1 MLDKKQLSD
10 IGFSY
15 ILERLEPNSALA
27 EELKRR
33 AAPYPADGGDALF
46 RELENVGL
54 LFSALKENR
63 EGFYP
68 LERALMQMKDIRR
81 SVANSREMTLSE
93 VELFEIKRFLI
104 LLEGLEKA
112 CFELPVIEKLNGISI
127 FSMKDAL
134 DILDPDGMRA
144 QTFRLSDN
152 CSEELRNIRRERK
165 RVDNEL
171 RSLGSAASDKRDAL
185 TAERTILA
193 AREENEEQ
201 RLRGIMTEDF
211 SAHSNRLEELMG
223 SIARLDFA
231 LAKAKLMLA
240 EGGCIP
246 KLADCGEASELEFKN
261 MVNPMLRAIL
271 KDKGR
276 SFTPVSIALSKGA
289 AVITGANMGGKSVAV
304 KTLALNAHLAL
315 SGFPVFAE
323 SAVIPMLGGIH
334 LLYEDREDSRGGLSS
349 FGGEMTRFGAILDSV
364 SQTPDQL
371 VLLDEFARGT
381 NPSEGSAL
389 VRAAVR
395 YFNAKRSAYALI
407 TTHFDDV
414 ASLAARH
421 YQVMG
426 LKNAD
431 PVALEAALAGAGGG
445 KDEALSASELLS
457 RFMDYGLF
465 RAESTE
471 NPPRDALKICRALR
485 VSDEFMGF
493 VEENAASE

>member
-1 MLDKKQLSD
+1 MLDKKQLAD

-15 ILERLEPNSALA
+15 VIERLEPCSPLGG
-27 EELKRR
+27 ERVRR
-33 AAPYPADGGDALF
+33 ASPYSPSEADALKK
-46 RELENVGL
+46 ELENTGL
-54 LFSALKENR
+54 LFDALRENR
-63 EGFYP
+63 ESFYP
-68 LERALMQMKDIRR
+68 LERALMQLKDIRR
-81 SVANSREMTLSE
+81 SVANSRTGTLSE

-112 CFELPVIEKLNGISI
+112 CAELPVVEKLNDISI
-127 FSMKDAL
+127 FTMEEAL
-134 DILDPDGMRA
+134 SILDPDGMRA

-152 CSEELRNIRRERK
+152 CSEELRIVRRERK

-171 RSLGSAASDKRDAL
+171 RSLGSAPSEKRDAL

-193 AREENEEQ
+193 AREENEEI
-201 RLRGIMTEDF
+201 RLRGLMTQAF
-211 SAHSNRLEELMG
+211 SAHSHRLEALME

-231 LAKAKLMLA
+231 LAKAKLMLD
-240 EGGCIP
+240 EGGAIP
-246 KLADCGEASELEFKN
+246 SVVPREGNAELEFEE
-261 MVNPMLRAIL
+261 MVNPMIRSIL
-271 KDKGR
+271 KAKGR
-276 SFTPVSIALSKGA
+276 GFTPVTIALEKGS

-304 KTLALNAHLAL
+304 KTLALNAFLAL
-315 SGFPVFAE
+315 SGFPVFAKR
-323 SAVIPMLGGIH
+323 AVVPMLAGIH
-334 LLYEDREDSRGGLSS
+334 LLCEDKEDSRGGLSS
-349 FGGEMTRFGAILDSV
+349 FGGEMVHFSEIIDSCAREL
-364 SQTPDQL
+364 DQL

-395 YFNAKRSAYALI
+395 YFGDKKTAYALI

-414 ASLAARH
+414 ASLASRH

-431 PVALEAALAGAGGG
+431 PIALEAALAGAGEGRDASS
-445 KDEALSASELLS
+445 KSELLS

-465 RAESTE
+465 RAKSSE

-485 VSDEFMGF
+485 ISEAFMGY
-493 VEENAASE
+493 VDTVNSE

>member
-15 ILERLEPNSALA
+15 VLEKLEPNSALGD
-27 EELKRR
+27 ELRRR
-33 AAPYPADGGDALF
+33 AAPYPADGSDALIC
-46 RELENVGL
+46 ELENVGL
-54 LFSALKENR
+54 LFGALKENR

-68 LERALMQMKDIRR
+68 LERALMQLKDIRR
-81 SVANSREMTLSE
+81 SVASSRQITLSE

-112 CFELPVIEKLNGISI
+112 CKELPVIERLNGISI
-127 FSMKDAL
+127 FSMNEAL
-134 DILDPDGMRA
+134 NILDPDGMRA

-152 CSEELRNIRRERK
+152 CSEELRLIRKERK
-165 RVDNEL
+165 RVDNAL
-171 RSLGSAASDKRDAL
+171 RSLTSASSAERDAL
-185 TAERTILA
+185 MAERTILA

-201 RLRGIMTEDF
+201 RLRGIMSRDF
-211 SAHSNRLEELMG
+211 SEHSKRLEELMG

-246 KLADCGEASELEFKN
+246 KLVPCGEAAELELES
-261 MVNPMLRAIL
+261 MVNPMLRAVL
-271 KDKGR
+271 KQKGR
-276 SFTPVSIALSKGA
+276 SFTPVSIALSRGA

-349 FGGEMTRFGAILDSV
+349 FGGEMTRFGAILDSI
-364 SQTPDQL
+364 SETPDQL

-395 YFNAKRSAYALI
+395 YFNAKKTAYALI
-407 TTHFDDV
+407 TTHFDFV
-414 ASLAARH
+414 ASLASRH

-431 PVALEAALAGAGGG
+431 PAELEAALSGTVGGSGA
-445 KDEALSASELLS
+445 ASELLS

-485 VSDEFMGF
+485 VSDEFMRY
-493 VEENAASE
+493 VEENAGINDE

>member
-15 ILERLEPNSALA
+15 VLERLEPCSALG

-33 AAPYPADGGDALF
+33 AAPYSADDGGALL

-54 LFSALKENR
+54 LFDALKADR
-63 EGFYP
+63 ESFYP
-68 LERALMQMKDIRR
+68 LERALMQLKDIRR

-112 CFELPVIEKLNGISI
+112 CAEIPVIEKLNDISI
-127 FSMKDAL
+127 FSMNDAL
-134 DILDPDGMRA
+134 MILDPDGMRA
-144 QTFRLSDN
+144 QIFRLSDN
-152 CSEELRNIRRERK
+152 CSDELRLIRRERK
-165 RVDNEL
+165 RVDNAL
-171 RSLGSAASDKRDAL
+171 RSLGSAVSSERDEL

-201 RLRGIMTEDF
+201 RLRGIMTKAF
-211 SAHSNRLEELMG
+211 SEHAETLEALIG

-246 KLADCGEASELEFKN
+246 SMVPCEENAELELAA
-261 MVNPMLRAIL
+261 MVNPMLRAFL
-271 KDKGR
+271 KEKGR
-276 SFTPVSIALSKGA
+276 RFTPVSIALDKGA

-304 KTLALNAHLAL
+304 KTLALNAYLAL

-323 SAVIPMLGGIH
+323 KAVLPLLGGIH

-349 FGGEMTRFGAILDSV
+349 FGGEMTRFGSILDSV
-364 SQTPDQL
+364 SENPDQL

-395 YFNAKRSAYALI
+395 YFNDKRNAYALI

-414 ASLAARH
+414 ANLASRH

-431 PVALEAALAGAGGG
+431 PVELEAALAGAGEGSG
-445 KDEALSASELLS
+445 ASKSELLS

-485 VSDEFMGF
+485 VSSEFMGC
-493 VEENAASE
+493 VDIVNSE